1 MGAFSIFSNK
11 KKRDAAYELPEP
23 ELNYYEVLGRRMS
36 KLKYIMLLG
45 LILFVIGGFTFYSD
59 QLNVENFRYMLK
71 FMSIDMDTE
80 IADGAQIEF
89 DASPGTRAGSFIQKP

>member
-1 MGAFSIFSNK
+1 
-11 KKRDAAYELPEP
+11 
-23 ELNYYEVLGRRMS
+23 MS

-89 DASPGTRAGSFIQKP
+89 DASPGTRALMISGDLVICDSNGVQIFDKSGERFNYNLRTGVCNVS